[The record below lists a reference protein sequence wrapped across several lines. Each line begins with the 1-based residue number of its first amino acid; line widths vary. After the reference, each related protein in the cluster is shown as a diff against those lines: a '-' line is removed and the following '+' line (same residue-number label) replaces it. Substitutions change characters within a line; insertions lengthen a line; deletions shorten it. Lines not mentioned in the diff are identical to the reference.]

1 MRRASLV
8 ACSDLG
14 EWSAYGGG
22 AQGLN
27 PGGGQRR
34 HTLVAFAVT
43 RGAGEHLNLGVEVC
57 HETPAVAG
65 GAALTNL
72 GLGRVGQ
79 FATHRALTASGGPG
93 LERPSCA
100 GSSAF
105 YLSNPFTD

>member
-22 AQGLN
+22 AQGVN

-65 GAALTNL
+65 G
-72 GLGRVGQ
+72 
-79 FATHRALTASGGPG
+79 PG
-93 LERPSCA
+93 LERPSRA

-105 YLSNPFTD
+105 YLSNQFTD